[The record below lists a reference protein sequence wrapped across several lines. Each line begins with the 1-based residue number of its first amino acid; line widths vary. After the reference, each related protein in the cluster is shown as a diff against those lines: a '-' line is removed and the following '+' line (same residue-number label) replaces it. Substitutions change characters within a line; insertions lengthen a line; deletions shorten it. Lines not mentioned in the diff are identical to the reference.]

1 MLIPL
6 DQFPTFT
13 AQESWGIVFALVF
26 IFADVVVGTV
36 CAFGTGSW
44 NSTKM
49 RQGIFHKVLEVLI
62 LALAVITQP
71 AVALVSGL
79 QLPGVIVLPVCCALI
94 LMEIGSCLENIG
106 EANPDLQ
113 ASGIFKIFSN
123 KSYDSSKEPTSKE

>member
-6 DQFPTFT
+6 DQFPAFT

-26 IFADVVVGTV
+26 IFADVLVGTV
-36 CAFGTGSW
+36 CAFGTGKW
-44 NSTKM
+44 TSTKM
-49 RQGIFHKVLEVLI
+49 REGIFHKVLEILV

-79 QLPGVIVLPVCCALI
+79 SLPGVVVLPVCCALI

-123 KSYDSSKEPTSKE
+123 KSYDSSKETAGRE